1 MHGTK
6 GSTRSFV
13 CRAAAPKTSQVK
25 ALEMDARERRS
36 FLEEAQRHV
45 ASGRRVDALVD
56 VYFEGDGVCIEEDA
70 AGGCTRLHY
79 AAYRGWC
86 AAITWLL
93 EQGANV
99 HVGWPSGRVTPLHGA
114 ATCDRREAAVL
125 LLDAGARVDDR
136 NRYRLTALH
145 QAACNGDIDMCKLL
159 LSRGASL
166 DVRANNGDDPEAIA
180 RRYGR
185 TATADVLAAVRAAGG
200 WAAYARAP
208 RVQLLM
214 LRILCEQGRAVAPPG
229 LLARLFPRPFPCE
242 TERRA
247 SLRSARNAPAAL
259 PKELFWHIAQFW
271 RSDRDSR
278 Y

>member
-1 MHGTK
+1 MSRWCCSHL
-6 GSTRSFV
+6 F
-13 CRAAAPKTSQVK
+13 AAQQPGTSQVK
-25 ALEMDARERRS
+25 ALEMDARERS
-36 FLEEAQRHV
+36 FLAEAQRQV
-45 ASGRRVDALVD
+45 ASGRSLDELVNVFVD
-56 VYFEGDGVCIEEDA
+56 GDGVRIEER
-70 AGGCTRLHY
+70 AGGCTRLHH
-79 AAYRGWC
+79 AVCEGWC
-86 AAITWLL
+86 AAIKSLL

-99 HVGWPSGRVTPLHGA
+99 HVGWPSRGWTPLQYA
-114 ATCDRREAAVL
+114 AYRGHLDAAVL

-136 NRYRLTALH
+136 NGGGSTALH
-145 QAACNGDIDMCKLL
+145 WAAYSGHIDICKLL

-166 DVRANNGDDPEAIA
+166 NVRNDDGDDPEACA
-180 RRYGR
+180 RGWGPGL

-200 WAAYARAP
+200 WPAYVAAP

-214 LRILCEQGRAVAPPG
+214 LRILCEQGRAVAPTD
-229 LLARLFPRPFPCE
+229 LARLFASV

-247 SLRSARNAPAAL
+247 SLRSARNALAAL

>member
-25 ALEMDARERRS
+25 ALEMNARERS
-36 FLEEAQRHV
+36 FLEEAQRQV
-45 ASGRRVDALVD
+45 DSGRSVDALVA
-56 VYFEGDGVCIEEDA
+56 VYFEGDGVRIEEY
-70 AGGCTRLHY
+70 AGGWTRLHQ
-79 AAYRGWC
+79 AARKGWC

-93 EQGANV
+93 EQRADV
-99 HVGWPSGRVTPLHGA
+99 HAGWPDVGRTPLHDA
-114 ATCDRREAAVL
+114 ALYGHLDAAVL

-136 NRYRLTALH
+136 DSAGRSPLH
-145 QAACNGDIDMCKLL
+145 WAANHDWAANHGQIDICRLL

-166 DVRANNGDDPEAIA
+166 DVRDNSGDDPEARAQIRGHA
-180 RRYGR
+180 
-185 TATADVLAAVRAAGG
+185 ATADVLAAVRAAGG
-200 WAAYARAP
+200 WPAYARAP

-214 LRILCEQGRAVAPPG
+214 LRILCEQGRAVAPTD
-229 LLARLFPRPFPCE
+229 LARLFASV

-247 SLRSARNAPAAL
+247 SLRSARNTASI
-259 PKELFWHIAQFW
+259 PKEVFWHIVKFW